1 MTTDNVTSV
10 QPRPIPDTLTAA
22 LSPEWLTAALGT
34 RYPDISI
41 TAVTP
46 GPRVSRVSTNARF
59 TVHGDLP
66 DGLNPD
72 LCVKGYFVDLGQG
85 EAAAAG
91 IAEGLFY
98 RDLAERTGIRT
109 LPHVY
114 VDVDVERR
122 IAVLI
127 TEDVAARG
135 DVFLDALSDYTLDQ
149 LKMSLEIY
157 AQLHSATWMHPDVA
171 QTPWLTPSLRHLR
184 AGRGIPEISYNFGG
198 PIGAGVPERIRDARL
213 LFDSYG
219 VVADEAVEATPWSV
233 IQGDAHVGNVFVDA
247 DGRPQLVDWQTVQ
260 RGPWYID
267 VGYHIA
273 SAIPIEQRR
282 THERALVRHYLERLA
297 AHGVTDIPDEDE
309 AWRGVRR
316 GMVHG
321 LYLWGIT
328 QKVHPSITTELLT
341 RIGTAVDDHDVFAEL
356 ARGSR

>member
-1 MTTDNVTSV
+1 MTTTSV
-10 QPRPIPDTLTAA
+10 EPRPIPDTLAAA
-22 LSPEWLTAALGT
+22 LSPQWLTAALRT

-41 TAVTP
+41 TGVTP

-66 DGLNPD
+66 DGLNPN

-85 EAAAAG
+85 EAAVAG

-114 VDVDVERR
+114 VDVDLERR

-135 DVFLDALSDYTLDQ
+135 DVFLDALSHYTLDQ
-149 LKMSLEIY
+149 LKMSLELY
-157 AQLHSATWMHPDVA
+157 AQLHASTWMDPGVA
-171 QTPWLTPSLRHLR
+171 QAPWLAPSLRHLR
-184 AGRGIPEISYNFGG
+184 AGRGIPEITHNFDG
-198 PIGAGVPERIRDARL
+198 PIGAGVPDRIRDPQL
-213 LFDSYG
+213 LFDAYG
-219 VVADEAVEATPWSV
+219 VVGTEATEATPWSV
-233 IQGDAHVGNVFVDA
+233 IQGDAHVGNVFVDIA
-247 DGRPQLVDWQTVQ
+247 GRPQLVDWQTVQ

-273 SAIPIEQRR
+273 SAIPIEARR

-297 AHGVTDIPDEDE
+297 AGGVTGVPDEDE
-309 AWRGVRR
+309 AWRGIRR

-321 LYLWGIT
+321 FYLWGIT

-341 RIGTAVDDHDVFAEL
+341 RIGTAVDDHDVFTEL
-356 ARGSR
+356 LGSPR